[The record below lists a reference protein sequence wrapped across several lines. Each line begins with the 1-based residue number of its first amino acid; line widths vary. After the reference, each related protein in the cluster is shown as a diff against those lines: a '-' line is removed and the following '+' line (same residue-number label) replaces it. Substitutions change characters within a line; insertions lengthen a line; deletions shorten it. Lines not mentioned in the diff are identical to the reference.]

1 MGNPARL
8 RSVHS
13 GSMPLGMVNIEINI
27 KIRVVAE
34 PPIHPAE

>member
-1 MGNPARL
+1 
-8 RSVHS
+8 
-13 GSMPLGMVNIEINI
+13 MPLGMVNIEINI